1 MGETETNL
9 ILRLLREIRGDTAD
23 TRQRVTKIERRF
35 EELQEGVVTAL
46 GLAGLAN
53 VSTEKHGEG
62 IDELRDELESLR
74 RRVSD
79 LEARA

>member
-23 TRQRVTKIERRF
+23 TRQRVTKIERRL

-62 IDELRDELESLR
+62 IDELRDQLESLR

>member
-62 IDELRDELESLR
+62 IDELRDQLESLR

>member
-62 IDELRDELESLR
+62 IDELRDELESRR